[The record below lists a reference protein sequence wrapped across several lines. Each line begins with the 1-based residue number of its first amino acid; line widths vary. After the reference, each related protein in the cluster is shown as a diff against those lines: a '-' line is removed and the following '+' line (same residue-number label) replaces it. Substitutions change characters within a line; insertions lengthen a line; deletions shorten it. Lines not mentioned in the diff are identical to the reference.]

1 MIKIVI
7 LLAFISP
14 NVFAAHP
21 RYNCSFEEIR
31 AVSFSEPI
39 YSSVVSSGGIKSIVA
54 VHGGYELKTDKC
66 TVKVDL
72 NYLPDDGSN
81 KPCPS
86 FELNVI
92 KNECT

>member
-1 MIKIVI
+1 MKKIGI
-7 LLAFISP
+7 L
-14 NVFAAHP
+14 FALIGSYAYAGHP

-54 VHGGYELKTDKC
+54 VNGSYELKTDKC
-66 TVKVDL
+66 TVVVDL

-86 FELNVI
+86 FELRVI
-92 KNECT
+92 KSECI